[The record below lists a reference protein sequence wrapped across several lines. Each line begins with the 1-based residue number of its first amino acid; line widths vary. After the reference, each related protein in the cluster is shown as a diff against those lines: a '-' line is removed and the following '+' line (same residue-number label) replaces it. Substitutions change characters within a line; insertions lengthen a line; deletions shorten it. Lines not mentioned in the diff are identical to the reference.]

1 MQTNQMHGLYPIIR
15 RVRRPLVQPDE
26 KPVVQAGAKPVAEPA
41 KGAATASEGASEQTN
56 KSEHGETASIQ
67 PAE

>member
-1 MQTNQMHGLYPIIR
+1 MPANQMNGLYPIIR

-26 KPVVQAGAKPVAEPA
+26 RPVMQAGAKPVAGPP
-41 KGAATASEGASEQTN
+41 KGAATAIEGASHQTKEN
-56 KSEHGETASIQ
+56 EHGEAASIQ